1 MDAVKTHLILLF
13 FQVNHKVLQD
23 CPANHKCD
31 HVRNRDTSAVLSL
44 LLLKDSQVLSPQS
57 ILPLHYILDITPS
70 PHPLSPSNKHPFIP
84 LLRPKEFIGIT
95 MYKK

>member
-31 HVRNRDTSAVLSL
+31 HVSNRDASAVLS
-44 LLLKDSQVLSPQS
+44 SAFNGQSGTQS